1 MPRTP
6 EETFQPLIDAE
17 LARPGITAG
26 KMFGSPVLKVG
37 GKVYAMLV
45 KGRLVVKLPRD
56 RVEALMASGLG
67 DPFDPGHG
75 KPSKEW
81 VAIDPAASRRWRS
94 LVNEAREFIA
104 SGRR

>member
-1 MPRTP
+1 
-6 EETFQPLIDAE
+6 
-17 LARPGITAG
+17 
-26 KMFGSPVLKVG
+26 MFGSPVLKVG

-45 KGRLVVKLPRD
+45 KGRLVVKLPTD

-67 DPFDPGHG
+67 DRFDPGHG

-81 VAIDPAASRRWRS
+81 VAIDAVASRRWRS

-104 SGRR
+104 SASR

>member
-1 MPRTP
+1 MPRRP

-26 KMFGSPVLKVG
+26 RMFGSPVLKVG

-56 RVEALMASGLG
+56 RVALMASGLG

-75 KPSKEW
+75 RPSKEW
-81 VAIDPAASRRWRS
+81 VAVDAAASRRWRS
-94 LVNEAREFIA
+94 LVDEAREFIA
-104 SGRR
+104 SASR

>member
-6 EETFQPLIDAE
+6 EEAFQPLIDTE
-17 LARPGITAG
+17 LVRPGITAG
-26 KMFGSPVLKVG
+26 RMFGSPVLKVG

-56 RVEALMASGLG
+56 RVEALVASGLG

-75 KPSKEW
+75 KTSKEW
-81 VAIDPAASRRWRS
+81 VAVDAAASRRWRS
-94 LVNEAREFIA
+94 LVNEAREFITSA
-104 SGRR
+104 SR